1 MKGSE
6 CTLTI
11 KEMLQAGKT
20 PQDLI
25 KEINDAQREINAEK
39 NKREELKDNFIKA
52 AIDYYKALYGREPAP
67 EFVGQ
72 FVDRIEEA
80 EKEGLKDKKENK
92 PNADEETLRKFLDS
106 LWMLEDRI
114 W

>member
-1 MKGSE
+1 
-6 CTLTI
+6 
-11 KEMLQAGKT
+11 MLQAGKT

-39 NKREELKDNFIKA
+39 DKREELKDTFVKA
-52 AIDYYKALYGREPAP
+52 AIDYYKAVHGREPAP

-80 EKEGLKDKKENK
+80 EKKGLKDKKENK
-92 PNADEETLRKFLDS
+92 PNTNADEETLRKFLDS
-106 LWMLEDRI
+106 LWMLEDKI

>member
-25 KEINDAQREINAEK
+25 KEINDAQKEINAEK
-39 NKREELKDNFIKA
+39 NKREEVKNKFIQA
-52 AIDYYKALYGREPAP
+52 AINYYRAVHGREPEP

-80 EKEGLKDKKENK
+80 EKKGLKDKKENK
-92 PNADEETLRKFLDS
+92 PNTDDEILRKFLDS
-106 LWMLEDRI
+106 LWMLEDKI